1 MDGSDLSARRGHAL
15 ERLAGGDP
23 CSVDRCPRGCIHV
36 HVGTLTMR
44 VSREA
49 FADLVA
55 VVNQAAAALQGPLT
69 QRPH

>member
-1 MDGSDLSARRGHAL
+1 MDGSDLSARKRHGTL
-15 ERLAGGDP
+15 ERLAGGSP
-23 CSVDRCPRGCIHV
+23 CSVDRCPCGCIHV
-36 HVGTLTMR
+36 HVGTTTMR

-55 VVNQAAAALQGPLT
+55 VVNDASAALGATT